1 MTKKTMFPNEIME
14 EDEKSLIERELV
26 KLIDKTIQ
34 ERLIEL
40 GIDDIKIIARELMPD
55 IDAMIAKKVKK
66 HFYEIGLFI
75 VDKFD
80 IGE

>member
-1 MTKKTMFPNEIME
+1 MTKKTMFPDEIME
-14 EDEKSLIERELV
+14 EEQSLIEQELV
-26 KLIDKTIQ
+26 KLIDRTIQ

-55 IDAMIAKKVKK
+55 IDAMIAKKIKE
-66 HFYEIGLFI
+66 HFHEIGLFL
-75 VDKFD
+75 VHKFD